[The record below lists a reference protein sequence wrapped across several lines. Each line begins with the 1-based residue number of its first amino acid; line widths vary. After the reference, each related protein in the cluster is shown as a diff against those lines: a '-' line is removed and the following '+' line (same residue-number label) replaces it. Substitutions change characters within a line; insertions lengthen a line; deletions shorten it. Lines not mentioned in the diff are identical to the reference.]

1 MFATF
6 SDYRALLRAPRD
18 FVLFLVVPAL
28 WEGSFLLLSIVSAV
42 VARDLWKL
50 RNRGQQLASVSM
62 VSWLF
67 VGGVMVILAYNTLD
81 SFFLPLGV
89 SACILALFFLVY
101 LQLPTVRSKF
111 AK

>member
-1 MFATF
+1 MGRLLFAAEHRF
-6 SDYRALLRAPRD
+6 RSCRAH
-18 FVLFLVVPAL
+18 
-28 WEGSFLLLSIVSAV
+28 
-42 VARDLWKL
+42 LWKL